1 MNKQILLSQLE
12 SFGLDKIEVDIY
24 LFLLENGSKTPLD
37 LSRETNINRSRI
49 YRYLDK
55 LKAKKLIEES
65 NIGRGL
71 KLKASDPQ
79 NLELLIHEQE
89 YSLQKQKEMFPEIM
103 NELSSLPSR
112 LENKFE
118 IKHYDGLDGLKQM
131 MWNQLA
137 AKKEILLYGYQ
148 TRNEIVGASFAD
160 KVREEQMRRKITLYE
175 IEEEVDPGNFTGKFT
190 YTKVLNWEKYY
201 VPRYVDPEVLKIRQY
216 TAIFNDTVS
225 IMNWENDQKVG
236 VEIINSVYASMQKQL
251 FWSVWEKI
259 AQKPSKPTLKKEN
272 RDLEQ
277 KQSVRLK
284 NNKACYKK
292 IRQ

>member
-112 LENKFE
+112 LENKF
-118 IKHYDGLDGLKQM
+118 
-131 MWNQLA
+131 
-137 AKKEILLYGYQ
+137 
-148 TRNEIVGASFAD
+148 
-160 KVREEQMRRKITLYE
+160 
-175 IEEEVDPGNFTGKFT
+175 
-190 YTKVLNWEKYY
+190 
-201 VPRYVDPEVLKIRQY
+201 
-216 TAIFNDTVS
+216 
-225 IMNWENDQKVG
+225 
-236 VEIINSVYASMQKQL
+236 
-251 FWSVWEKI
+251 
-259 AQKPSKPTLKKEN
+259 
-272 RDLEQ
+272 
-277 KQSVRLK
+277 
-284 NNKACYKK
+284 
-292 IRQ
+292 

>member
-148 TRNEIVGASFAD
+148 TRN
-160 KVREEQMRRKITLYE
+160 
-175 IEEEVDPGNFTGKFT
+175 
-190 YTKVLNWEKYY
+190 
-201 VPRYVDPEVLKIRQY
+201 
-216 TAIFNDTVS
+216 
-225 IMNWENDQKVG
+225 
-236 VEIINSVYASMQKQL
+236 
-251 FWSVWEKI
+251 
-259 AQKPSKPTLKKEN
+259 
-272 RDLEQ
+272 
-277 KQSVRLK
+277 
-284 NNKACYKK
+284 
-292 IRQ
+292 

>member
-1 MNKQILLSQLE
+1 
-12 SFGLDKIEVDIY
+12 
-24 LFLLENGSKTPLD
+24 
-37 LSRETNINRSRI
+37 
-49 YRYLDK
+49 
-55 LKAKKLIEES
+55 
-65 NIGRGL
+65 
-71 KLKASDPQ
+71 
-79 NLELLIHEQE
+79 
-89 YSLQKQKEMFPEIM
+89 MFPEIM

-216 TAIFNDTVS
+216 
-225 IMNWENDQKVG
+225 Q
-236 VEIINSVYASMQKQL
+236 
-251 FWSVWEKI
+251 
-259 AQKPSKPTLKKEN
+259 
-272 RDLEQ
+272 
-277 KQSVRLK
+277 
-284 NNKACYKK
+284 
-292 IRQ
+292 